1 MAKNKGGLTKGQ
13 KFTLRILGKY
23 LAPVA
28 LCLVVLIASLVF
40 AGSLSSGQEALIV
53 TDDNQIGELRNK
65 LDALDNDI
73 KAMGETDGYSTEW
86 VYSRNDERKAAD
98 DAVAEAFFK
107 EYPTW
112 TNGEEYEQKHKA
124 LVSACG
130 GYSTSSLVISSS
142 PISWMGRI
150 EPISL
155 LAYMMVTRAVS
166 SRIALATCWAV
177 IVPSIPT
184 GRSSTSKP
192 SLASLFSVCRTA

>member
-107 EYPTW
+107 EYTTW

-142 PISWMGRI
+142 LT
-150 EPISL
+150 E
-155 LAYMMVTRAVS
+155 T
-166 SRIALATCWAV
+166 
-177 IVPSIPT
+177 SIPGT
-184 GRSSTSKP
+184 SMPLYSPNVTSGLTATSAVKINGFPFSICITSTSGRDTISSPLSST
-192 SLASLFSVCRTA
+192 AFS